1 MWRNYC
7 MDKKGTYS
15 PIVFLQLS
23 IGRYTAMQYTIRAHF
38 VRSKDRRQDLL
49 CIFCVCLYVPS
60 NIAFNHFLSL
70 VVILFKHKLTL
81 LGHS

>member
-7 MDKKGTYS
+7 MDKKGTYR

-23 IGRYTAMQYTIRAHF
+23 IGRYIAMQNTIRAHF

-49 CIFCVCLYVPS
+49 CIFCVYFLVPS